1 MERPQHGAPHL
12 LIRGL
17 AHTRHAPRREL
28 RRQGDRECRGVQQ
41 HAIQV
46 PGIDLIVLEREDP
59 DPDWEEERAGITQLT
74 DVRPYPTSRLY
85 TCIDGD
91 YKPSSSCVKKI
102 CSFPRPTVCIG
113 VTYEVACTYGCGDG
127 RIWPPRC
134 AVIVAVLGGRC
145 HPLPV

>member
-46 PGIDLIVLEREDP
+46 PGIDLIGLEREDP
-59 DPDWEEERAGITQLT
+59 DPDGEEERAGITQLT

-91 YKPSSSCVKKI
+91 YKPASSCVKKI
-102 CSFPRPTVCIG
+102 CNFPRSTVSLG
-113 VTYEVACTYGCGDG
+113 VIALVASSCGYDSG
-127 RIWPPRC
+127 HIAPR
-134 AVIVAVLGGRC
+134 AAHAFAGHWAG
-145 HPLPV
+145 